1 MRYLV
6 LGLIIG
12 LLVMRLLRTR
22 WGGRLLG
29 ISHRALDIAHL
40 ALLTITSLIAVIAE
54 EWVLL
59 AVVGVLLVW
68 AVADVLR
75 GRRAQAGAR
84 RRSDERARGRSRR
97 SPARR

>member
-40 ALLTITSLIAVIAE
+40 ALLTITALMAVIAE

-59 AVVGVLLVW
+59 VVVGALLVW
-68 AVADVLR
+68 AVVDLLR
-75 GRRAQAGAR
+75 GRRARADQHK
-84 RRSDERARGRSRR
+84 RSDERARNRGRR